1 MLSYC
6 VDSLRNVPSKYE
18 TYFPL
23 RSYIRR
29 YLRTCYYFRKY
40 PNMNTFVIS
49 YESMNSLL
57 SKVDYIYTK
66 VIYNSILYILSFVI
80 LRSLVFIK

>member
-40 PNMNTFVIS
+40 HIMNTFVIS
-49 YESMNSLL
+49 YESMNTFESI
-57 SKVDYIYTK
+57 YIYTK
-66 VIYNSILYILSFVI
+66 VIDNSMHIIHTFI
-80 LRSLVFIK
+80 RNTSLVFIK

>member
-6 VDSLRNVPSKYE
+6 VDSLRNVPSKHE

-40 PNMNTFVIS
+40 HIMNTFVIS
-49 YESMNSLL
+49 YESMNTFESI
-57 SKVDYIYTK
+57 YIHESNLQQHIIHTF
-66 VIYNSILYILSFVI
+66 IRNT
-80 LRSLVFIK
+80 SLVFIK